1 MVHLV
6 YCDDKSKE
14 LNKIID
20 GSKTM
25 IIRGAAEEK
34 YHIVGYLKMRYFILW
49 RKEQKK

>member
-14 LNKIID
+14 LSKILD

-25 IIRGAAEEK
+25 IIRESCICT
-34 YHIVGYLKMRYFILW
+34 HRHTHSHTHTQTCIHTRWL
-49 RKEQKK
+49 